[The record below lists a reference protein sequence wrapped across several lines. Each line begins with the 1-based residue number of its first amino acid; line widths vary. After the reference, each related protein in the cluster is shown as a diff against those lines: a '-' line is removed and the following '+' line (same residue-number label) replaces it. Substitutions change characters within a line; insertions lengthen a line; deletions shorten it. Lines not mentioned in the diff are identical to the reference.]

1 MKTLEQKESAINKAT
16 AKVITLQFDITD
28 YKQELKSSNGNGNG
42 ALSQEQLESCLR
54 SAERELDIWN
64 YILKV
69 LENEKD

>member
-1 MKTLEQKESAINKAT
+1 MNQRAHLKAL
-16 AKVITLQFDITD
+16 AKVTTLAFDIAD
-28 YKQELKSSNGNGNG
+28 YKREIKGGNGNG
-42 ALSQEQLESCLR
+42 ALSQEQLESCLV